1 MRLPDTPLS
10 LFVGQSF
17 FTFDSRPQILYLQG
31 MKKSKKYIIITNT
44 YLALY
49 KLCASVL
56 VILLLVISSQVTLSA
71 QTNNSE
77 TEKNDTIPADKNRYI
92 YLKKRLLLDF
102 DILLQPRQQIYF
114 GPILQIK
121 SNENEYYNVFLDYR
135 RGELQQLIVYSK
147 ENLRKLPIPQFKTTS
162 GEQEINIKLTL
173 FQQKKE
179 FIIQLGDTLYTINN
193 LGFNPK
199 AGYKFTFTADKE
211 QVLDPSGNPALQIS
225 NIRFIET
232 TDKHIPKSIWY
243 WFVFIL
249 IIDLLIFSGVHIRK
263 KLLRRKQT
271 ASAVQLENELETIPD
286 SLPAYSPRT
295 TNAIYLFGGFHIY
308 DAEGNNIT
316 KKFTPLL
323 KELFLLLVTHT
334 PEKGI
339 TSERLKEILW
349 FDKTEQ
355 SAKNNRAV
363 NIGKL
368 RSILDTLGENEV
380 SNKTGSWELF
390 LNPETIYIDYYDYLT
405 LYSKGKLSSREDILK
420 LLQLTRQGGFLS
432 DTGYEWLDR
441 FKATVSDYIIDT
453 LVSYSTTSVNTIME
467 PDLALQIA
475 DSISVFDQL
484 NEHALQLRINAYAAL
499 GKHSLAK
506 KSYEK
511 FTKEYLNAYGEK
523 FNKSFTDFR

>member
-1 MRLPDTPLS
+1 M
-10 LFVGQSF
+10 
-17 FTFDSRPQILYLQG
+17 
-31 MKKSKKYIIITNT
+31 
-44 YLALY
+44 
-49 KLCASVL
+49 
-56 VILLLVISSQVTLSA
+56 
-71 QTNNSE
+71 
-77 TEKNDTIPADKNRYI
+77 
-92 YLKKRLLLDF
+92 
-102 DILLQPRQQIYF
+102 
-114 GPILQIK
+114 
-121 SNENEYYNVFLDYR
+121 
-135 RGELQQLIVYSK
+135 
-147 ENLRKLPIPQFKTTS
+147 
-162 GEQEINIKLTL
+162 
-173 FQQKKE
+173 
-179 FIIQLGDTLYTINN
+179 
-193 LGFNPK
+193 
-199 AGYKFTFTADKE
+199 
-211 QVLDPSGNPALQIS
+211 
-225 NIRFIET
+225 
-232 TDKHIPKSIWY
+232 
-243 WFVFIL
+243 
-249 IIDLLIFSGVHIRK
+249 
-263 KLLRRKQT
+263 
-271 ASAVQLENELETIPD
+271 
-286 SLPAYSPRT
+286 
-295 TNAIYLFGGFHIY
+295 
-308 DAEGNNIT
+308 
-316 KKFTPLL
+316 

-453 LVSYSTTSVNTIME
+453 LVSYSTISVNTIME